1 MSRRSTAARNA
12 IWRRGRLLINVGQW
26 TRELSVSIPTIVCT
40 RAKSIITCSDA
51 LRVRSHAAPGA
62 RCVACSTRTPIA
74 DALALHGAV
83 RGAVFGQY
91 GEASLDV
98 HSLVCVAA
106 RECARKKWRAIGAR
120 SQNEAYGF
128 YVAAQ
133 RRALGVSVV
142 REFARHRL
150 RRLGFIGVSLDQVRE
165 ARDEAHM
172 PWSARSSLSP
182 EEADFFRFLQ
192 AGGPPRAP

>member
-1 MSRRSTAARNA
+1 MCIRWCA
-12 IWRRGRLLINVGQW
+12 WRRESVLARSGGRLGRDRRMRL
-26 TRELSVSIPTIVCT
+26 T
-40 RAKSIITCSDA
+40 
-51 LRVRSHAAPGA
+51 
-62 RCVACSTRTPIA
+62 
-74 DALALHGAV
+74 
-83 RGAVFGQY
+83 VF
-91 GEASLDV
+91 
-98 HSLVCVAA
+98 
-106 RECARKKWRAIGAR
+106 
-120 SQNEAYGF
+120 F